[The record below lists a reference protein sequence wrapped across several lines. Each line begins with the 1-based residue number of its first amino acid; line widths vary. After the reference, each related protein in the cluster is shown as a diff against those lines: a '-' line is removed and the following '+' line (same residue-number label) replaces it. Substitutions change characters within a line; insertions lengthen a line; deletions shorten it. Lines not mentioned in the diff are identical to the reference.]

1 MPKSTAIKAG
11 YAARI
16 AGVDFDLYPQIRHLL
31 SLFIA
36 DREIKKMLS
45 KEDLRYLEAFW
56 ESDEDILNLLV
67 ELATKY
73 RIMIWNV
80 KESERS
86 IHYGN
91 DVVGVIREGDSEEA
105 DLHIR
110 SACDKI
116 IHAEQIIFDVT
127 KIRGEDYHYRN
138 PFIHI
143 TGKRGKKKW
152 EVIVDIVSFCNALC
166 RPVQKSFEELTSGAQ
181 SE

>member
-11 YAARI
+11 YAKKLG
-16 AGVDFDLYPQIRHLL
+16 GVDFDLYPQIRHLL

-36 DREIKKMLS
+36 DQEIKKMVN

-56 ESDEDILNLLV
+56 NSDEDIVNLLV

-73 RIMIWNV
+73 RMTIWNV
-80 KESERS
+80 EESDRS
-86 IHYGN
+86 IHFGN
-91 DVVGVIREGDSEEA
+91 EVVGVIREDGKNDE
-105 DLHIR
+105 DLYIR

-116 IHAEQIIFDVT
+116 IHAERIIFDVT
-127 KIRGEDYHYRN
+127 KLRGIHDHYLN

-143 TGKRGKKKW
+143 NGKRGKRKW
-152 EVIVDIVSFCNALC
+152 EVIIDILSFCNALC
-166 RPVQKSFEELTSGAQ
+166 RPVQKTFEELTSGSK